1 MNEIGDYAVIGDCH
15 SLGLVGRDGSIDW
28 CCFPRFDSPSVL
40 GRLLDD
46 ERGGRFAVA
55 SDAAPVRVKR
65 EYLPATNVLAT
76 RFETPTGVLEVTDCM
91 PVHRFDAEQPA
102 TVRAHHAILRRVRC
116 LDGPVTARVS
126 LDPRPEY
133 GAVRPRFTTTSPTTC
148 SVVGGPDALWVRA
161 TRPIACTDDSITATW
176 AMNPGQEE
184 WVEMAWTPAA
194 AADPLTGVDP
204 RAAMAER
211 FADTVAFWQ
220 DWFSVTCAY
229 EGEHHRTVHRSALIL
244 KALTYA
250 PTGAVVAAGTTSL
263 PEWMGGGRNWDYR
276 FTWIRDATL
285 TLTSLVI
292 LGSLGEADAFKGW
305 LERTGAGRPE
315 ELQIMYRVT
324 GERLL
329 PEVELD
335 HLAGHRGSSPV
346 RVGNSAAGQLQL
358 DSYGQLLEAA
368 ALFVRAGGEITA
380 SNGAF
385 LTRVADLTATRW
397 REPDQGIWEIRDQPR
412 HFVHSKLN
420 CWVALDR
427 ASRLAR
433 AGRVAGPVETWE
445 RERDLLADWLRSE
458 GSPDGWFAQA
468 GGRPVA
474 DAATLLVPAL
484 GFLPVNHPS
493 VTKTIEVVARDLSDG
508 VLVHR
513 YLTPDGLEGREG
525 AFLLCS
531 FWLLDCLV
539 HAGRLDE
546 ADELI
551 EALHGLSNDVGVF
564 SEMVDPSTGTAL
576 GNTPQAFTHMAV
588 VTSADALTA
597 ARQGILPSPD
607 EPFAFAAAA
616 LDRHRD
622 WRGMNADT

>member
-1 MNEIGDYAVIGDCH
+1 
-15 SLGLVGRDGSIDW
+15 
-28 CCFPRFDSPSVL
+28 
-40 GRLLDD
+40 
-46 ERGGRFAVA
+46 
-55 SDAAPVRVKR
+55 
-65 EYLPATNVLAT
+65 
-76 RFETPTGVLEVTDCM
+76 
-91 PVHRFDAEQPA
+91 
-102 TVRAHHAILRRVRC
+102 
-116 LDGPVTARVS
+116 
-126 LDPRPEY
+126 
-133 GAVRPRFTTTSPTTC
+133 
-148 SVVGGPDALWVRA
+148 
-161 TRPIACTDDSITATW
+161 
-176 AMNPGQEE
+176 
-184 WVEMAWTPAA
+184 
-194 AADPLTGVDP
+194 
-204 RAAMAER
+204 
-211 FADTVAFWQ
+211 
-220 DWFSVTCAY
+220 
-229 EGEHHRTVHRSALIL
+229 
-244 KALTYA
+244 
-250 PTGAVVAAGTTSL
+250 
-263 PEWMGGGRNWDYR
+263 
-276 FTWIRDATL
+276 
-285 TLTSLVI
+285 
-292 LGSLGEADAFKGW
+292 
-305 LERTGAGRPE
+305 
-315 ELQIMYRVT
+315 MYRVT

-346 RVGNSAAGQLQL
+346 RVGNGAAGQLQL
-358 DSYGQLLEAA
+358 DAYGQLLEAA

-493 VTKTIEVVARDLSDG
+493 VTKTIEVVSRDLSDG

-564 SEMVDPSTGTAL
+564 SEMVDPSTGAAL

-622 WRGMNADT
+622 WRGMNPDT